1 MIKTTTKYC
10 PLSENLVETIIRLT
24 ASIAIFCIM
33 IFWEYLSPRRVQL
46 IKRKTR
52 WPVNIG
58 LAMFNM
64 ILMRLT
70 VGSIAYL
77 SAVNA
82 DQHSW
87 GILNW
92 LALPGWLSIT
102 ITLVSLD
109 FAIYCQHIVSH
120 KWQPLWHLHKIHHT
134 DLEFDATTA
143 VRFHPLEIMIS
154 MFYKVLCIYLIG
166 ADPWAVIL
174 FEIILNAAATFNHSN
189 INIPLVLDN
198 KLRWLLITPDMHRIH
213 HSTLES
219 ETDSNYGFSLS
230 CWDRLCKTYLANP
243 KQSQTTMP
251 IGLPAFRQ
259 QHELG
264 IVSLLLLPFKSMRQ

>member
-1 MIKTTTKYC
+1 M
-10 PLSENLVETIIRLT
+10 ETIIRLT
-24 ASIAIFCIM
+24 ASIAIFFIM
-33 IFWEYLSPRRVQL
+33 ICWEYLSPRRVQL
-46 IKRKTR
+46 IKRKAR

-58 LAMFNM
+58 LALFNI

-87 GILNW
+87 GLLNW
-92 LALPGWLSIT
+92 LAAPEWLSI
-102 ITLVSLD
+102 IATLLFLD

-120 KWQPLWHLHKIHHT
+120 KWSPLWHLHQVHHT

-143 VRFHPLEIMIS
+143 VRFHPLEILIS
-154 MFYKVLCIYLIG
+154 MLYKVLCIYLIG
-166 ADPWAVIL
+166 ADPWAVIV

-189 INIPLVLDN
+189 INIPLILDK
-198 KLRWLLITPDMHRIH
+198 KLRWLMVTPDMHRIH
-213 HSTLES
+213 HSTIKS

-243 KQSQTTMP
+243 NQSQLTMS
-251 IGLPAFRQ
+251 IGLTPFRH

-264 IVSLLLLPFKSMRQ
+264 LVSLLLLPFKSLRR